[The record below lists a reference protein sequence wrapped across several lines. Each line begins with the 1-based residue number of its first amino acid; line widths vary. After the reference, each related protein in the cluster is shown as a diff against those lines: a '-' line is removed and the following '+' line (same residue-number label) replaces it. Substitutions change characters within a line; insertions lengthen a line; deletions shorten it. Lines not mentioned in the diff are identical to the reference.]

1 MCVCVVK
8 FITVHNR
15 QSTTKTQEH
24 TRTSTQMNAL
34 TQAERSR
41 VKYDAMRAAREL
53 GSILDTP
60 TPSKF
65 DRDKDVS
72 RLASAQTDQEQSL
85 VSKHHA
91 SATMSAE
98 PQDLNWMYQER
109 EERPHAPRPP
119 ISSSHYHSTNLE
131 PLVVDQESRW
141 GANCRDQDTGGVMR
155 TSLVNDSIA
164 GSIASD
170 HGQAHGALRAVST
183 LTEIAPSQ
191 RDPKRDTKGTWPG
204 GLPPV
209 LPPSFARKRL
219 LGKFTTLELRGE
231 TNFTRFHTRL
241 PQKNGMDTSPP
252 GSGERRLVLASGRC

>member
-1 MCVCVVK
+1 
-8 FITVHNR
+8 
-15 QSTTKTQEH
+15 
-24 TRTSTQMNAL
+24 MNAL

-60 TPSKF
+60 TPSNF

-72 RLASAQTDQEQSL
+72 RLASAQTDQEQSR

-155 TSLVNDSIA
+155 TSAVNDSIA

-170 HGQAHGALRAVST
+170 HGALRAAST
-183 LTEIAPSQ
+183 LTDTAPSQ
-191 RDPKRDTKGTWPG
+191 RHLKRDTMGPRPG

-241 PQKNGMDTSPP
+241 PKKAGMDTSPP
-252 GSGERRLVLASGRC
+252 GSGDRGLVLANGI